1 MLVTQTRPTLTATQP
16 HRTEILPESLPYLEL
31 NFRVIGKTVPVDHGY
46 KLYSALSHWQSK
58 LHDLDNFSIQNITGI
73 HGKQGQIYL
82 NDRST
87 LRIRLPAD
95 LIPLFYH
102 LAGKSLMIDRHK
114 IRLGIPEISL
124 LKPANNLRSHIVFIK
139 GYQEPQSFLEAA
151 ERQLKQ
157 LGIQGAAKITVKTNS
172 KFRCKTIQI
181 KTYTVV
187 GFGLEVTNLS
197 DQDSLKLQTNGIGG
211 KHKMGCGIFVPM

>member
-16 HRTEILPESLPYLEL
+16 HQTEILPECLPYVEL

-58 LHDLDNFSIQNITGI
+58 IHELESVSIQNITGS

-87 LRIRLPAD
+87 MRIRLPAD
-95 LIPLFYH
+95 LIGLFCP
-102 LAGKSLMIDRHK
+102 LAGKSLTIEQHK

-124 LKPANNLRSHIVFIK
+124 LKPASNLRSHIVSIK
-139 GYQEPQSFLEAA
+139 DYEEPQSFLEAA

-157 LGIQGAAKITVKTNS
+157 LGIQCTAKITVKANGN
-172 KFRCKTIQI
+172 FRCKTIKIQNR
-181 KTYTVV
+181 TVV
-187 GFGLEVTNLS
+187 GFGLEVINLS
-197 DQDSLKLQTNGIGG
+197 DEDSLKLQTYGIGG
-211 KHKMGCGIFVPM
+211 RHKMGCGIFVPM